1 MPDEQDPPK
10 LIVDDDWK
18 SEAKR
23 EKEQIA
29 AKAAES
35 QQKKDEAKNR
45 PIEFADVVRMFAS
58 QAALYLGL
66 IPDPQTKQ
74 AMLAPDMAAINID
87 MLAILEEKTRGNL
100 DEKEAEELS
109 QTVKEL
115 RAVFVETTKALQ
127 QAIAEGKIN
136 PDGTPGPN
144 ASAGVSGMSGMG
156 AGPGG
161 SFDPTFTGP
170 PTA

>member
-1 MPDEQDPPK
+1 MADEQEKPK
-10 LIVDDDWK
+10 LIVDEDWK

-23 EKEQIA
+23 EKEKLSAQ
-29 AKAAES
+29 AAES
-35 QQKKDEAKNR
+35 QQKKEEAQNR
-45 PIEFADVVRMFAS
+45 PIEFSDIVRMFAS

-74 AMLAPDMAAINID
+74 PMLAPDMAAINID
-87 MLAILEEKTRGNL
+87 MLAVLEEKTKGNL
-100 DEKEAEELS
+100 GEQEAEELG

-144 ASAGVSGMSGMG
+144 APKPG
-156 AGPGG
+156 GPGG
-161 SFDPTFTGP
+161 TFDPSFTP
-170 PTA
+170 PPVGG

>member
-1 MPDEQDPPK
+1 MTDDHDKPK
-10 LIVDDDWK
+10 LIVDEDWK

-23 EKEQIA
+23 EKEKLS

-35 QQKKDEAKNR
+35 QQKKEDARNR
-45 PIEFADVVRMFAS
+45 PIEFSDIVRMFAS

-66 IPDPQTKQ
+66 IPDPQTRQ

-87 MLAILEEKTRGNL
+87 MLAILEEKTKGNL
-100 DEKEAEELS
+100 DEQDAEELS

-144 ASAGVSGMSGMG
+144 APRGT

-161 SFDPTFTGP
+161 SFDPNFSP
-170 PTA
+170 PTMG

>member
-1 MPDEQDPPK
+1 MPDDQDKPK

-23 EKEQIA
+23 EKEKLS

-35 QQKKDEAKNR
+35 QQKKEEAKNR
-45 PIEFADVVRMFAS
+45 PIEFSDIVRMFAS

-87 MLAILEEKTRGNL
+87 MLAVLEEKTKNNL
-100 DEKEAEELS
+100 DEQEAEELS

-127 QAIAEGKIN
+127 QAIADGRIN

-144 ASAGVSGMSGMG
+144 APKGGGPA

-161 SFDPTFTGP
+161 SFDPNFSP
-170 PTA
+170 PGMG

>member
-1 MPDEQDPPK
+1 MAEDQEKPK
-10 LIVDDDWK
+10 LIVDEDWK

-23 EKEQIA
+23 EKEKLSAQ
-29 AKAAES
+29 AAES
-35 QQKKDEAKNR
+35 QQKKDDAKNR
-45 PIEFADVVRMFAS
+45 PIEFSDIVRMFAS

-87 MLAILEEKTRGNL
+87 MLAVLEEKTKGNL
-100 DEKEAEELS
+100 AETEAEELA

-144 ASAGVSGMSGMG
+144 APAAPA
-156 AGPGG
+156 AGPAGT
-161 SFDPTFTGP
+161 FDPSFTP
-170 PTA
+170 PPAGS

>member
-1 MPDEQDPPK
+1 MPEDQEKPK
-10 LIVDDDWK
+10 LIVDEDWK

-23 EKEQIA
+23 EKEKLSAQ
-29 AKAAES
+29 AAES

-45 PIEFADVVRMFAS
+45 PVEFSDIVRMFAS

-87 MLAILEEKTRGNL
+87 MLSVLEEKTKGNL
-100 DEKEAEELS
+100 ADQEAEELS

-144 ASAGVSGMSGMG
+144 APASPAG

-161 SFDPTFTGP
+161 TFDPGFAP
-170 PTA
+170 PPAGG

>member
-1 MPDEQDPPK
+1 MADEQEKPK
-10 LIVDDDWK
+10 LIVDEDWK

-23 EKEQIA
+23 EKEKLS

-35 QQKKDEAKNR
+35 QQKKQEAQNR
-45 PIEFADVVRMFAS
+45 PIEFSDIVRMFAS

-66 IPDPQTKQ
+66 IPDPQTRQ

-87 MLAILEEKTRGNL
+87 MLAILEEKTKGNL
-100 DEKEAEELS
+100 DPKDAQELS
-109 QTVKEL
+109 ETVKEL
-115 RAVFVETTKALQ
+115 RAVFVETTKAIQ

-144 ASAGVSGMSGMG
+144 APSGPA

-161 SFDPTFTGP
+161 TFDTGFSP
-170 PTA
+170 PPVGG

>member
-1 MPDEQDPPK
+1 MADEHQKPK
-10 LIVDDDWK
+10 LIVDEDWK

-23 EKEQIA
+23 EKEQLS
-29 AKAAES
+29 AKAAQS
-35 QQKKDEAKNR
+35 QQKKEEAKNR
-45 PIEFADVVRMFAS
+45 PIEFSDIVRMFAS

-87 MLAILEEKTRGNL
+87 MLAILEEKTKGNL
-100 DEKEAEELS
+100 GDDDAEELS

-127 QAIAEGKIN
+127 QAIADGKIN
-136 PDGTPGPN
+136 PDGSPGPN
-144 ASAGVSGMSGMG
+144 APRGPAS

-161 SFDPTFTGP
+161 TFDPGFSQ
-170 PTA
+170 